1 MNSNFPTN
9 RLALNQKEAA
19 KALGISQV
27 TLWRL
32 VKRGLIR
39 PSLALRT
46 PLYPISELER
56 FLRETSSEPKNPR

>member
-1 MNSNFPTN
+1 MISNFPTN

-19 KALGISQV
+19 EALGIFQV

>member
-1 MNSNFPTN
+1 MSSNLPPN
-9 RLALNQKEAA
+9 RLALTQKEAA
-19 KALGISQV
+19 EALGISQV

-56 FLRETSSEPKNPR
+56 FLRETTGEPKKPH